1 MKKCLLLAMFL
12 SCALFTFSQ
21 NVAINADG
29 SSPASSA
36 MLDVSSSSKGFLTPR
51 LTSAQRLA
59 ITSPATGLLLFQTDG
74 SAGYYYYDG
83 SGWLQVSSSA
93 TVTTPA
99 GIISQYA
106 GATAPSGY
114 LLCDGS
120 AVSRTTYA
128 SLFTAI
134 GTTYGTGNGTTTFN
148 LPDLRQRVPVGKYSS
163 GTFST
168 LGVTGGAE
176 NMTLST
182 ANIPTHTHT
191 VDPASFSSS
200 SSGTH
205 THTVDPPNTA
215 TTTDGYHTHSLTGT
229 AVSRYGDT
237 YSGNGGD
244 GYANSVTGTEG
255 AGSHNHTLDIS
266 AFTSGAGGD
275 HTHTIDVPS
284 TTSSSVGSGTSFSVL
299 QPYIVLNYIIKY

>member
-1 MKKCLLLAMFL
+1 MKKFLLFAMFL

-99 GIISQYA
+99 GIISQY
-106 GATAPSGY
+106 GGSSAPTGY
-114 LLCDGS
+114 LLCQGQE
-120 AVSRTTYA
+120 VSRTTYA
-128 SLFTAI
+128 ALFSAI
-134 GTTYGTGNGTTTFN
+134 GTTYGPGNGSTTFN

-163 GTFST
+163 GTFAT
-168 LGVTGGAE
+168 LGATGGAE
-176 NMTLST
+176 SMTLSI
-182 ANIPTHTHT
+182 ANLPSHTHDVNPASFTSATEGSHTHT
-191 VDPASFSSS
+191 VDPPSTTSSS
-200 SSGTH
+200 DGNHRHQIRDITDNSGSGALDDAGTGTIDRFTEYAGTH
-205 THTVDPPNTA
+205 THTVDIA
-215 TTTDGYHTHSLTGT
+215 
-229 AVSRYGDT
+229 
-237 YSGNGGD
+237 
-244 GYANSVTGTEG
+244 
-255 AGSHNHTLDIS
+255 
-266 AFTSGAGGD
+266 AFTSSAGSS
-275 HTHTIDVPS
+275 HSHSIDVPN
-284 TTSSSVGSGTSFSVL
+284 TTSTSVGSGTSFSNL
-299 QPYIVLNYIIKY
+299 QPFIVLNYIIKY